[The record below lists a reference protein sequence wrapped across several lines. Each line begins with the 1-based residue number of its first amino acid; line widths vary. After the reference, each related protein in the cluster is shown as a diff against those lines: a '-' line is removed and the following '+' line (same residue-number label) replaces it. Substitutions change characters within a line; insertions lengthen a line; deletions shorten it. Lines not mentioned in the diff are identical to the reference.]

1 MWKNYFNDT
10 KHRQRTEDVFPVV
23 ASLPPKNADA
33 IFSAGET
40 RAEKSVC
47 TRRLYKTRKMEIFL
61 DTELQEDGGA
71 LVLTSNLNEK
81 EFEKVLKTR
90 AFSSEKNIL
99 FWR

>member
-10 KHRQRTEDVFPVV
+10 KHRQRTADVFPVV
-23 ASLPPKNADA
+23 ASLPPKNTDA

-47 TRRLYKTRKMEIFL
+47 SPLYNTRKMEIFL
-61 DTELQEDGGA
+61 DTELQEHGGA
-71 LVLTSNLNEK
+71 LVLTSNLNKK
-81 EFEKVLKTR
+81 EFEKVLKIR
-90 AFSSEKNIL
+90 AFSSEKNLL